1 MPGIDFHLLRQEI
14 TMQQVLNL
22 IDFQPTSRVGSQLHG
37 PCPVHGSSSPRSRSL
52 SVNLAL
58 GRYHCHKCGSQGNPL
73 ELWAAIKQMSLYNAS
88 IDLCRALGRDVP
100 WIERW

>member
-1 MPGIDFHLLRQEI
+1 MPGIDFHVLRQEI

-37 PCPVHGSSSPRSRSL
+37 PCPVHGSSSPQSRSL
-52 SVNLAL
+52 SVNVAL

-73 ELWAAIKQMSLYNAS
+73 ELWAAIKQVPLYNAS

-100 WIERW
+100 WIQR